1 MGNENFAFLLL
12 LSIYRFV
19 IEGRL
24 VEWRCLSSVFGPC
37 FVWQYLHV
45 VSFLVLESSCW
56 ERENWYF
63 YCLADVM

>member
-37 FVWQYLHV
+37 FCLAVLTCSV
-45 VSFLVLESSCW
+45 LSSFGIVLMGKRELVLLLSC
-56 ERENWYF
+56 
-63 YCLADVM
+63 